1 MSIKLAQ
8 HPPRHRLLSDHSVY
22 VKALYPDAYH
32 LRQLDATD
40 KRRTRQVW
48 MDDFIRSEVS
58 LPSVRETTWLFVRS
72 LVREDY
78 RALFHAVIGCAPA
91 ADVVVWEEF
100 KRPTRG
106 RGINPAHSRALIEA
120 QPLYCLIPAVDPV
133 ERSGLLIRLALYQT
147 ILEHFS
153 RQPDPE
159 CVVFFADMQPIE
171 FLLAHYFRARGVP
184 TATLQH
190 GLYVDYSGYETVNCV
205 NYLHQP
211 SEVFLAWGEQT
222 AELIRKYHPGRKVE
236 LCGKPLVF
244 EASTPGDV
252 AVSRHISVL
261 LDQKIFQE
269 QNERMLRIALE
280 FGAARSL
287 GVTAR
292 FHPSLDK
299 ARILCEFPG
308 LSEQLHFADAELVI
322 GHTSSLLYEALE
334 LGCRVM
340 RYRSDIPAIPLPQD
354 MEFTCLDEL
363 ESKSKLPQP
372 PGLGKRFFCAV
383 GETSLARYRAF
394 FGALQ
399 DSLGSP

>member
-1 MSIKLAQ
+1 MEPVDYK
-8 HPPRHRLLSDHSVY
+8 RHLLSNESAY
-22 VKALYPDAYH
+22 GKALFPDAYY
-32 LRQLDATD
+32 LSQLGAAE
-40 KRRTRQVW
+40 KRRARQVW

-58 LPSVRETTWLFVRS
+58 LPSVRETTWLFIRS

-78 RALFHAVIGCAPA
+78 KALFHAVIGCVPAP
-91 ADVVVWEEF
+91 DVVVWEEF

-106 RGINPAHSRALIEA
+106 RRLNPAHSRALIEA
-120 QPLYCLIPAVDPV
+120 QSLYRLIPAADPV
-133 ERSGLLIRLALYQT
+133 ERSGLLIRLALYQMV
-147 ILEHFS
+147 LEHFS

-171 FLLAHYFRARGVP
+171 FLLAHYFRERGVP

-222 AELIRKYHPGRKVE
+222 AELIKKYHPGRKVE

-252 AVSRHISVL
+252 AGSGHISVL
-261 LDQKIFQE
+261 LDQRIFQE
-269 QNERMLRIALE
+269 QNEQMLRIALE

-287 GVTAR
+287 RVTAR

-299 ARILCEFPG
+299 DRILREFPG

-340 RYRSDIPAIPLPQD
+340 RYRTDIPSIPLPQD
-354 MEFTCLDEL
+354 MEFSCLGEL

-372 PGLGKRFFCAV
+372 QGLGKRFFCAV

-394 FGALQ
+394 FGALH
-399 DSLGSP
+399 DSLGSLKS